1 MVGEFYCLGNWDYVV
16 YGGMS
21 STIVGQDPA
30 LISSWKLTVRYYAI
44 FTRMESQF
52 KFNNKHDIWCL
63 ISRRKLFIIVEY
75 ASMQLIL
82 QLWEIWIGSL
92 TSCSERGRGVN
103 KPRELESPVE
113 LGLGPARLHP

>member
-1 MVGEFYCLGNWDYVV
+1 
-16 YGGMS
+16 MS

-52 KFNNKHDIWCL
+52 KK
-63 ISRRKLFIIVEY
+63 KLFIIVEY

-92 TSCSERGRGVN
+92 TSTHIIFLDTYMEITVD
-103 KPRELESPVE
+103 
-113 LGLGPARLHP
+113 

>member
-1 MVGEFYCLGNWDYVV
+1 MNCYLTVGMVGEFYCLGNWDYVV

-52 KFNNKHDIWCL
+52 KFNNKHEMWCL

-75 ASMQLIL
+75 ADMQLIL

-92 TSCSERGRGVN
+92 TSAHIIVLDTYMEITVD
-103 KPRELESPVE
+103 
-113 LGLGPARLHP
+113 

>member
-1 MVGEFYCLGNWDYVV
+1 MGVYHCPGLGISLFFSLV

-52 KFNNKHDIWCL
+52 KA
-63 ISRRKLFIIVEY
+63 ISTVPV
-75 ASMQLIL
+75 ASI
-82 QLWEIWIGSL
+82 
-92 TSCSERGRGVN
+92 N
-103 KPRELESPVE
+103 
-113 LGLGPARLHP
+113 